1 MNKLTALLFLLFF
14 AALSCKKT
22 ESTEADTAPTDLTLN
37 QIVSTDSSG
46 SVSFTTAAT
55 NAVMYTFDFG
65 DGTTEVSV
73 TGIVTHHYTVS
84 AVYTV
89 TVVAKSASGKTAS
102 ATTVFTVAVVQG
114 LVWADEFDGTQLN
127 SLKWIY
133 ELGAGG
139 WGNNE
144 VQYYTNRADN
154 TVVSDGTLKIILKKE
169 SYNNSSYTSA
179 RLISHGKYSFK
190 YGKIEARAKLPA
202 GGGTWPAIW
211 MLGDNIFTGTSWP
224 ACGEIDIMEHVGNQ
238 LNKIY
243 GTVHYGPSVA
253 EHVLNGS
260 TLLIANA
267 TTDFHIYTCDWS
279 STTIKFYVDN
289 VLFHSFGNSAG
300 LPFNDKFFL
309 ILNVAMGGDFGGT
322 VDPAFV
328 SAAMEIDYVRVYQ

>member
-22 ESTEADTAPTDLTLN
+22 ESTEADTAPTNLALN

-46 SVSFTTAAT
+46 SVSFTAAAT
-55 NAVMYTFDFG
+55 NAVMYTFNFG

-73 TGIVTHHYTVS
+73 TGIVTHHYTAS

-102 ATTVFTVAVVQG
+102 TTTVITVAVVQG

-127 SLKWIY
+127 SSKWSY

-144 VQYYTNRADN
+144 VQYYTDRADN

-169 SYNNSSYTSA
+169 SYNNSLYTSA
-179 RLISHGKYSFK
+179 RLISHGKYSFT
-190 YGKIEARAKLPA
+190 YGKIEVRAKLPA

-211 MLGDNIFTGTSWP
+211 MLGDNLFTGTAWP
-224 ACGEIDIMEHVGNQ
+224 ACGEIDIMEHVGND
-238 LNKIY
+238 LNKIHGSLHDPSSFGNTVNT
-243 GTVHYGPSVA
+243 GTTIVPGVT
-253 EHVLNGS
+253 E
-260 TLLIANA
+260 
-267 TTDFHIYTCDWS
+267 DFHVYSLEWS
-279 STTIKFYVDN
+279 ATTIKFFVDN
-289 VLFHSFGNSAG
+289 VPYYIFGNNTTH
-300 LPFNDKFFL
+300 PFNQNFFI
-309 ILNVAMGGDFGGT
+309 ILNVAMGGNFGGAI
-322 VDPAFV
+322 DPAFV